1 MVQTKLIISSFN
13 NLRGILKGPPDL
25 PDFKFVII
33 FSISIDDVI
42 HIQYQNDK
50 PYLVYSQSWCHSF
63 NENLFRNDRTENL
76 KGIDCNLS
84 EKYFLN
90 PQNVLK
96 SVEKR

>member
-42 HIQYQNDK
+42 HIQYIPK
-50 PYLVYSQSWCHSF
+50 AGVIRLM
-63 NENLFRNDRTENL
+63 RTCLETIEL
-76 KGIDCNLS
+76 KI
-84 EKYFLN
+84 
-90 PQNVLK
+90 
-96 SVEKR
+96 